1 MTSPEPERTLKSIG
15 SPVDQLDLVAVVS
28 ASQAVSGAIVFDK
41 LIETLMVVAVEHAG
55 AERGLLI
62 LSQDGNSR
70 IEAEATTGRDKVEVQ
85 LRQEPVSAS
94 AVPESILH
102 YVVRTGQKVVLDDAR
117 VRNLFSSDEYVRRR
131 SPKSVLCLPITK
143 QGELVGI
150 LYLENNLK
158 PNAFTPGRQAMLEL
172 LASQAAISLENAR
185 LYADLVQENAERK
198 RAEEAVRASEQEL
211 NRLNRTLQTLYE
223 CNRAL
228 IHATDEVELFR
239 SVCQILVDVGGL
251 RLAWVGRC
259 EDDIE
264 KTVRPVAKAGYG
276 VDYLE
281 QVKFSWGEETE
292 IGRGPTGIAL
302 RTGKPYW
309 VKDIRIDPALAPWRA
324 DIIARGY
331 ASCVTL
337 PLIADGIRIGNL
349 SLYAAELNAFNE
361 STIEQYTDL
370 ANNLAYGVMA
380 LRTRAER
387 RRAEEALHEHAVKRW
402 QANEVL
408 KRSLNALARDQHLH
422 GFVDKVLV
430 VLTEQLGSRSSTL
443 WLIDVEQRRGYLHLV
458 CQDGRVIAAQ
468 DSDHPNAREPRQW
481 FSDNPAW
488 IALQTKRPFLYHDA
502 VDSPDVAPTP
512 AHRAYFSN
520 LGVTSLFWV
529 PLIFGEQ
536 LIGMLSVRITANR
549 QIDDEELE
557 FAQALAQLV
566 TLALELARFAE
577 QAKQTALVVE
587 KERAARE
594 RAAELAKANEALL
607 KCLDALA
614 LVPEL
619 DEFLGQV
626 MIAITRQLGA
636 TSSALRWRNHQQN
649 CLTLDSVFQ
658 DGRVMTPAEANYPEN
673 LQSVPLDEP
682 RMLESPATVLH
693 LRDNFVDMP
702 EAHRSYLAGLGVKTL
717 LVIPLVIARQLIGSL
732 TFRFND
738 DREFRPEEIEIARA
752 LAIQASL
759 AIQLTRLAKAARQT
773 AVLEERNQLAG
784 EIHDSLAQY
793 FTGISMQLGAAKE
806 VNQTGAGNV
815 SSFLERASDL
825 AQFGLAEARRSAFS
839 LQPAIIEESGLIEA
853 LQRLVERSNIPG
865 RLRCNFHSTGV
876 PEERLPPTVQQDLLR
891 IAQEAMSN
899 AVRHAK
905 PTVINVSLRSHP
917 PNVVLEVAD
926 NGSGIVDAEAA
937 SKEGFGFSNMRAR
950 AENIGA
956 KLEVRTA
963 AARGTTVVVRAP
975 MNF

>member
-1 MTSPEPERTLKSIG
+1 MTSQEPERTPKSTSG
-15 SPVDQLDLVAVVS
+15 PLDQLDLVAVVS

-41 LIETLMVVAVEHAG
+41 LIETLLLVAVEHAG

-62 LSQDGNSR
+62 LSRDGNSK
-70 IEAEATTGRDKVEVQ
+70 IEAKAATSRDKVEVH
-85 LRQEPVSAS
+85 LCQEPVSAS

-102 YVVRTGQKVVLDDAR
+102 YVVRTGQTVILDDAR
-117 VRNLFSSDEYVRRR
+117 VQNLFSGDEYVRRR
-131 SPKSVLCLPITK
+131 CPRSVLCLPITK

-150 LYLENNLK
+150 LYLENNLT
-158 PNAFTPGRQAMLEL
+158 PGAFTPDRQAVLEL

-185 LYADLVQENAERK
+185 LYADLVQENDDRK
-198 RAEEAVRASEQEL
+198 RAEEAVCANEQEL
-211 NRLNRTLQTLYE
+211 NRLNRTLRTLYE

-251 RLAWVGRC
+251 RLAWVGCC
-259 EDDIE
+259 ENDIE
-264 KTVRPVAKAGYG
+264 KTVRPVAHAGYG

-281 QVKFSWGEETE
+281 RVKISWGEETE
-292 IGRGPTGIAL
+292 MGRGPTGIAL

-309 VKDIRIDPALAPWRA
+309 VKDTRTDPALAPWRTDA
-324 DIIARGY
+324 IARGY

-337 PLIADGIRIGNL
+337 PLIADGIRLGNL
-349 SLYAAELNAFNE
+349 SLYAAEPDAFNE

-370 ANNLAYGVMA
+370 ASNLAYGIVA

-387 RRAEEALHEHAVKRW
+387 RRAEEALREHAIKLS
-402 QANEVL
+402 QSNEVL
-408 KRSLNALARDQHLH
+408 RRSLNALARDQNLH
-422 GFVDKVLV
+422 GLVDQVLV

-443 WLIDVEQRRGYLHLV
+443 WLINVEQRRGYLHLV
-458 CQDGRVIAAQ
+458 CQDGRVVAAQ
-468 DSDHPNAREPRQW
+468 HSDHPNAREPRQW
-481 FSDNPAW
+481 SSDDPAW
-488 IALQTKRPFLYHDA
+488 IALQVKRPFVHYDA
-502 VDSPDVAPTP
+502 VNNPQATPTP
-512 AHRAYFSN
+512 AHRAYFSS
-520 LGVTSLFWV
+520 LGVRSLVWL
-529 PLIFGEQ
+529 PLVFGEQ
-536 LIGMLSVRITANR
+536 LIGVLSVRITVNR
-549 QIDDEELE
+549 QIDDEELA
-557 FAQALAQLV
+557 FAQALAQQV
-566 TLALELARFAE
+566 TLALELARLAE

-607 KCLDALA
+607 ECLNALA

-636 TSSALRWRNHQQN
+636 ASSALRWRNHQQN
-649 CLTLDSVFQ
+649 CLTLDFVFQ
-658 DGRVMTPAEANYPEN
+658 DGRVMTPAEAKYPEN
-673 LQSVPLDEP
+673 LQSIPLDEP
-682 RMLESPATVLH
+682 RMFESPATVLH
-693 LRDNFVDMP
+693 LLDNLVAMP
-702 EAHRSYLAGLGVKTL
+702 EAHRSYLARLGVKTVL
-717 LVIPLVIARQLIGSL
+717 NIPLVIARQLIGCL

-784 EIHDSLAQY
+784 EIHDSLAQF

-806 VNQTGAGNV
+806 VNKTGAGNV
-815 SSFLERASDL
+815 STFLERASDL

-839 LQPAIIEESGLIEA
+839 LQPAILEESGLIEA

-865 RLRCNFHSTGV
+865 RLRCNFGSTGV
-876 PEERLPPTVQQDLLR
+876 PAERLPPAVQQDLLR

-905 PTVINVSLRSHP
+905 PTIINVNLRSHLR
-917 PNVVLEVAD
+917 NLVLEVTD
-926 NGSGIVDAEAA
+926 NGSGIADAEAA

-963 AARGTTVVVRAP
+963 AGRGTTVIVQVP